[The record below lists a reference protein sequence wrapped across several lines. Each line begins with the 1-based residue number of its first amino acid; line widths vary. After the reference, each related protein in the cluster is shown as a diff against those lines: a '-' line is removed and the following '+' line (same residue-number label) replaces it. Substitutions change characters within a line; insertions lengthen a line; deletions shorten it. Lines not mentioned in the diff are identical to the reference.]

1 MVIDFD
7 SRYCTL
13 ILNKLKTQIFFL
25 EKPDLR
31 ANQVFP
37 LVFDGLRVKG
47 YKVKI
52 ISINTAS
59 INTLRSSDVR
69 AEGFLYKDH
78 FMKEVMREHQE
89 LDVDDKIFLV
99 NFLFEKLHN
108 KQQYC
113 CDECRYQARLESKRR
128 YIHKRMARD
137 KLYNTRRYNVTRLGS
152 MGTNTRSHPI
162 QDFERERESVRQ
174 ELKMLGLS

>member
-1 MVIDFD
+1 MTSHTTSLSALLAAAATTKGGSKMVIDFD

-13 ILNKLKTQIFFL
+13 IMNKLKTQIFFL
-25 EKPDLR
+25 DEKPDLR

-59 INTLRSSDVR
+59 INTLRPYDVE

-99 NFLFEKLHN
+99 NFQIL
-108 KQQYC
+108 
-113 CDECRYQARLESKRR
+113 R
-128 YIHKRMARD
+128 
-137 KLYNTRRYNVTRLGS
+137 G
-152 MGTNTRSHPI
+152 
-162 QDFERERESVRQ
+162 
-174 ELKMLGLS
+174 

>member
-1 MVIDFD
+1 MTSHTTSLSALLAAAATTKGGSKMVIDFD

-13 ILNKLKTQIFFL
+13 IMNKLKTQIFFL
-25 EKPDLR
+25 RKPDLK

-99 NFLFEKLHN
+99 NFQIL
-108 KQQYC
+108 
-113 CDECRYQARLESKRR
+113 R
-128 YIHKRMARD
+128 
-137 KLYNTRRYNVTRLGS
+137 G
-152 MGTNTRSHPI
+152 
-162 QDFERERESVRQ
+162 
-174 ELKMLGLS
+174 

>member
-13 ILNKLKTQIFFL
+13 IMNKLKTQILFM
-25 EKPDLR
+25 EKPDLK

-47 YKVKI
+47 YKVRI
-52 ISINTAS
+52 TSINTAS
-59 INTLRSSDVR
+59 LNTLRSSDVE

-78 FMKEVMREHQE
+78 FLKEVMREHQE

-99 NFLFEKLHN
+99 NF
-108 KQQYC
+108 Q
-113 CDECRYQARLESKRR
+113 
-128 YIHKRMARD
+128 I
-137 KLYNTRRYNVTRLGS
+137 
-152 MGTNTRSHPI
+152 
-162 QDFERERESVRQ
+162 VR
-174 ELKMLGLS
+174 G

>member
-1 MVIDFD
+1 MTSHTTSLSALLPAAATTKGGENGNRF
-7 SRYCTL
+7 RQQ
-13 ILNKLKTQIFFL
+13 ILHLNTKQTKNTNILPGTQIFFL
-25 EKPDLR
+25 DEKPDLR

-99 NFLFEKLHN
+99 NF
-108 KQQYC
+108 QII
-113 CDECRYQARLESKRR
+113 R
-128 YIHKRMARD
+128 
-137 KLYNTRRYNVTRLGS
+137 G
-152 MGTNTRSHPI
+152 
-162 QDFERERESVRQ
+162 
-174 ELKMLGLS
+174 

>member
-47 YKVKI
+47 YKV
-52 ISINTAS
+52 TS

-99 NFLFEKLHN
+99 NFQIL
-108 KQQYC
+108 
-113 CDECRYQARLESKRR
+113 R
-128 YIHKRMARD
+128 
-137 KLYNTRRYNVTRLGS
+137 G
-152 MGTNTRSHPI
+152 
-162 QDFERERESVRQ
+162 
-174 ELKMLGLS
+174 

>member
-1 MVIDFD
+1 MTSHTTSLSALLAAAATTKGGSKLVIDFD

-25 EKPDLR
+25 DEKPDLR

-52 ISINTAS
+52 ISINTAT

-99 NFLFEKLHN
+99 NFQIL
-108 KQQYC
+108 
-113 CDECRYQARLESKRR
+113 R
-128 YIHKRMARD
+128 
-137 KLYNTRRYNVTRLGS
+137 G
-152 MGTNTRSHPI
+152 
-162 QDFERERESVRQ
+162 
-174 ELKMLGLS
+174 

>member
-1 MVIDFD
+1 MTSHTTSLSALLAAAATTKGGSKMVIDFD

-13 ILNKLKTQIFFL
+13 IMNKLKTQIFFL
-25 EKPDLR
+25 DEKPDLR

-59 INTLRSSDVR
+59 LNTLRSSDVR

-99 NFLFEKLHN
+99 NF
-108 KQQYC
+108 Q
-113 CDECRYQARLESKRR
+113 
-128 YIHKRMARD
+128 I
-137 KLYNTRRYNVTRLGS
+137 LG
-152 MGTNTRSHPI
+152 
-162 QDFERERESVRQ
+162 DD
-174 ELKMLGLS
+174 

>member
-1 MVIDFD
+1 MTSHTTNLSALFAAAATTKGGSKMVIDFD

-13 ILNKLKTQIFFL
+13 IMNKLKTQIFFL
-25 EKPDLR
+25 DEKPDLR

-59 INTLRSSDVR
+59 INTLRSSDIE

-99 NFLFEKLHN
+99 NFQIL
-108 KQQYC
+108 
-113 CDECRYQARLESKRR
+113 R
-128 YIHKRMARD
+128 
-137 KLYNTRRYNVTRLGS
+137 G
-152 MGTNTRSHPI
+152 
-162 QDFERERESVRQ
+162 
-174 ELKMLGLS
+174 

>member
-13 ILNKLKTQIFFL
+13 IMNKLKTQIVFL
-25 EKPDLR
+25 RKPDCK

-59 INTLRSSDVR
+59 LNTLRSSDVE

-78 FMKEVMREHQE
+78 FLKEVMREHQGV
-89 LDVDDKIFLV
+89 DVDDKIFLV
-99 NFLFEKLHN
+99 NFQIYK
-108 KQQYC
+108 
-113 CDECRYQARLESKRR
+113 
-128 YIHKRMARD
+128 
-137 KLYNTRRYNVTRLGS
+137 G
-152 MGTNTRSHPI
+152 
-162 QDFERERESVRQ
+162 
-174 ELKMLGLS
+174 

>member
-25 EKPDLR
+25 EKPDLK

-47 YKVKI
+47 YRVRI
-52 ISINTAS
+52 TRINTAS
-59 INTLRSSDVR
+59 LNTLKSSDVE

-78 FMKEVMREHQE
+78 FLKEVMREHQE

-99 NFLFEKLHN
+99 NF
-108 KQQYC
+108 Q
-113 CDECRYQARLESKRR
+113 
-128 YIHKRMARD
+128 I
-137 KLYNTRRYNVTRLGS
+137 
-152 MGTNTRSHPI
+152 
-162 QDFERERESVRQ
+162 VR
-174 ELKMLGLS
+174 G

>member
-59 INTLRSSDVR
+59 LNTLRPYDVE

-78 FMKEVMREHQE
+78 FLKEVMREHQE

-99 NFLFEKLHN
+99 NF
-108 KQQYC
+108 Q
-113 CDECRYQARLESKRR
+113 
-128 YIHKRMARD
+128 I
-137 KLYNTRRYNVTRLGS
+137 LG
-152 MGTNTRSHPI
+152 
-162 QDFERERESVRQ
+162 DD
-174 ELKMLGLS
+174 

>member
-13 ILNKLKTQIFFL
+13 IMNKLKTQIFFL
-25 EKPDLR
+25 RKPDLR

-59 INTLRSSDVR
+59 LNTLRSSDVR

-99 NFLFEKLHN
+99 NF
-108 KQQYC
+108 Q
-113 CDECRYQARLESKRR
+113 
-128 YIHKRMARD
+128 I
-137 KLYNTRRYNVTRLGS
+137 
-152 MGTNTRSHPI
+152 
-162 QDFERERESVRQ
+162 VR
-174 ELKMLGLS
+174 G